1 MLNYIIN
8 RVVVIITALF
18 LVFGTTGCKK
28 EKPAPVTGE
37 MKLIMAT
44 YIPVGYPLVYEDG
57 KIFLDKV
64 NELGKGIVQV
74 EMYWGGTLLKGPE
87 LLAGL
92 HAGTADIIFQ
102 TAPYMLGSLPILGI
116 QSIPVWAND
125 MFHSHRALKMG
136 TPLAELQNEVL
147 KEKNIFQIAAAGC
160 IPEYLWT
167 KNKLVR
173 TPDDMKGLKI
183 RVAGKVEAMVVKLM
197 GAVPVILP
205 SAEVPMAL
213 QRGIVDGTLT
223 NPWTARGRDVE
234 EYCKYMLV
242 HPLSFVSTPF
252 YVLLD
257 KWNSW
262 PENVRKVILEAGAHW
277 EKEMVKLIMNKYNLE
292 KVVVPYYKKVGMDS
306 IYLTREEIKAFEEKS
321 RPVVDWWVEKV
332 GDEIGKKALQYVEQ
346 AR

>member
-1 MLNYIIN
+1 MMRHIIN
-8 RVVVIITALF
+8 CAVVIIAALL
-18 LVFGTTGCKK
+18 LVLGSTGCKK

-57 KIFLDKV
+57 KVFLDKV

-102 TAPYMLGSLPILGI
+102 TAPYLLGSLPILGI
-116 QSIPVWAND
+116 QSIPIWAND

-136 TPLAELQNEVL
+136 TPLYELQNEVL
-147 KEKNIFQIAAAGC
+147 KEKNIFQIAAAGS

-167 KNKLVR
+167 KEKLVR
-173 TPDDMKGLKI
+173 KPEDMKGLKI
-183 RVAGKVEAMVVKLM
+183 RVAGKVEAMVVKLL

-213 QRGIVDGTLT
+213 QRGVVDGTLT

-234 EYCKYMLV
+234 EYCNYMLV
-242 HPLSFVSTPF
+242 HPISFVSTPF

-262 PENVRKVILEAGAHW
+262 PENVRKVILDAAAHW

-292 KVVVPYYKKVGMDS
+292 RVVVPYYKKAGMDS
-306 IYLTREEIKAFEEKS
+306 IYLTREETKAFEEKS
-321 RPVVDWWVEKV
+321 RPVVDWWVQKV
-332 GDEIGKKALQYVEQ
+332 GTETGKKALQYAEQ